1 MNEISNNNIFLDIK
15 QVMIEAR
22 NNVAS
27 IVNVE
32 LLKAYWEIGKI
43 K

>member
-1 MNEISNNNIFLDIK
+1 ML
-15 QVMIEAR
+15 EAR

-32 LLKAYWEIGKI
+32 LLKAYWQTGKI
-43 K
+43 IVEH